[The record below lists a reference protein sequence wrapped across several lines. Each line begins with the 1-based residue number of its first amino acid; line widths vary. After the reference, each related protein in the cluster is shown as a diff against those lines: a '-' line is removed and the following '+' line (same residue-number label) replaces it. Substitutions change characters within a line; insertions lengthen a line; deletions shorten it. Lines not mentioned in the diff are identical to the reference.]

1 MAILQ
6 ILIVFTILFGTST
19 FKLNYSEYVTMLS
32 LMGFHTGVTLFCWM
46 VVFTFRKNLLM
57 TAKYSL
63 APSQSAG
70 RAAVAFAR
78 AGIFFVQSE
87 NWGLRLTA
95 AEPGGGRFVKKTSRK
110 YNFPLIK
117 NNLRHYFYFLPVRVS
132 NILKFWFVCS
142 VNRVLSA
149 VTVRAAVCA
158 TCVYVVRSKVCVGN
172 IEN

>member
-1 MAILQ
+1 MMAIFQ

-70 RAAVAFAR
+70 RAAVAFAG

-87 NWGLRLTA
+87 N
-95 AEPGGGRFVKKTSRK
+95 
-110 YNFPLIK
+110 
-117 NNLRHYFYFLPVRVS
+117 
-132 NILKFWFVCS
+132 
-142 VNRVLSA
+142 
-149 VTVRAAVCA
+149 
-158 TCVYVVRSKVCVGN
+158 
-172 IEN
+172 

>member
-63 APSQSAG
+63 ASSQSAG
-70 RAAVAFAR
+70 RAAVAFWAC
-78 AGIFFVQSE
+78 I
-87 NWGLRLTA
+87 
-95 AEPGGGRFVKKTSRK
+95 
-110 YNFPLIK
+110 
-117 NNLRHYFYFLPVRVS
+117 
-132 NILKFWFVCS
+132 
-142 VNRVLSA
+142 
-149 VTVRAAVCA
+149 
-158 TCVYVVRSKVCVGN
+158 
-172 IEN
+172 

>member
-1 MAILQ
+1 MTLIQNEAPFGSCRFTFHSFQTFQVTQNKLKIMMAIFQ

-78 AGIFFVQSE
+78 AGI
-87 NWGLRLTA
+87 L
-95 AEPGGGRFVKKTSRK
+95 
-110 YNFPLIK
+110 
-117 NNLRHYFYFLPVRVS
+117 NLV
-132 NILKFWFVCS
+132 
-142 VNRVLSA
+142 
-149 VTVRAAVCA
+149 
-158 TCVYVVRSKVCVGN
+158 
-172 IEN
+172 